1 MVQKRGT
8 RITGM
13 LLTLMT
19 VVILIVKYDTG
30 NISLLELLDDEISHV
45 VLGLDLVWEVLF
57 LVDETEWEEDSLL
70 ELEELG
76 LVTEV
81 LVEFVKEVCE

>member
-1 MVQKRGT
+1 MVQKRRT

-19 VVILIVKYDTG
+19 VVILIVKNDTG
-30 NISLLELLDDEISHV
+30 DILLLELLDDEISHV

-57 LVDETEWEEDSLL
+57 FVDETEWEEDSLL
-70 ELEELG
+70 ELEKLG

-81 LVEFVKEVCE
+81 LVEFV

>member
-1 MVQKRGT
+1 MVQKRRT

-13 LLTLMT
+13 FLTLMT
-19 VVILIVKYDTG
+19 VVILIVKNDTG
-30 NISLLELLDDEISHV
+30 DILLLELLDDEISHV

-70 ELEELG
+70 ELEKLG

-81 LVEFVKEVCE
+81 LVEFV